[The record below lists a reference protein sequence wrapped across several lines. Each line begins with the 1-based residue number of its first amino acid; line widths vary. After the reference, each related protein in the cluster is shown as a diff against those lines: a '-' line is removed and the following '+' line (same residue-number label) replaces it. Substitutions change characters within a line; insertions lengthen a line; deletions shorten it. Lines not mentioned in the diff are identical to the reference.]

1 MSAAGARRVERRV
14 INVGAAPD
22 LDGYRPPVVYRETRR
37 LADRMAY
44 VGVAL
49 PELCADRDEC
59 GYAARLLV
67 DGSRIVSGLIGVGP
81 GRSPAAGRELGAW
94 AEAHPLETVIGERPW
109 KVVDLAG
116 FNEDFYKQVYDA
128 HRLCI
133 GADLLRTF
141 GLLAERWA
149 RLRRGEFI
157 AGFEFGLVGC
167 GVVRER
173 VNGSARWVADYN
185 RPPLRA
191 VARGERST
199 ACAFGFPR
207 PYGNKR
213 TGNVQRRGQW
223 ERTKDGKWRSYRGRF
238 WELLGLAHT
247 FTGVSSSE
255 LGEYLTLFDLPPVT
269 PHAVSFDDDGLGH
282 LVAVVHAQHQL
293 AVAIDQ
299 EAAAW

>member
-1 MSAAGARRVERRV
+1 
-14 INVGAAPD
+14 
-22 LDGYRPPVVYRETRR
+22 
-37 LADRMAY
+37 MAY

-128 HRLCI
+128 
-133 GADLLRTF
+133 
-141 GLLAERWA
+141 
-149 RLRRGEFI
+149 
-157 AGFEFGLVGC
+157 
-167 GVVRER
+167 
-173 VNGSARWVADYN
+173 
-185 RPPLRA
+185 LRA